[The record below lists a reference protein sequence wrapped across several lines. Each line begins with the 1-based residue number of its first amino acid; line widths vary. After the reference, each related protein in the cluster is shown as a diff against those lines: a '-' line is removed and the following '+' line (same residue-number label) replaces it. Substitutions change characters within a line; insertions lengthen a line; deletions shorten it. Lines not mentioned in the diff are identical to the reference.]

1 MAKETASLEFLI
13 NMEVIIKLFFKTI
26 SCTKFRL
33 IIVMELFIGNKNIK
47 MGRIKGNIL
56 NIIKMERLKWK
67 DKEIFIILLDPLWLL
82 NVMDIIL
89 VILKMEIFKVKKI
102 ISLGNLMG
110 NKFTT
115 LKMERLD
122 KKKILIMKKK
132 MGSKLFIIKMETFNK
147 NIQRNTRRMK
157 YQL

>member
-1 MAKETASLEFLI
+1 
-13 NMEVIIKLFFKTI
+13 
-26 SCTKFRL
+26 
-33 IIVMELFIGNKNIK
+33 
-47 MGRIKGNIL
+47 
-56 NIIKMERLKWK
+56 
-67 DKEIFIILLDPLWLL
+67 
-82 NVMDIIL
+82 
-89 VILKMEIFKVKKI
+89 MEIFKVKKI
-102 ISLGNLMG
+102 ISLENLMG

-122 KKKILIMKKK
+122 KKKILKIKMK

>member
-1 MAKETASLEFLI
+1 MGLFL
-13 NMEVIIKLFFKTI
+13 
-26 SCTKFRL
+26 
-33 IIVMELFIGNKNIK
+33 GNKNMR

-56 NIIKMERLKWK
+56 NIIKMKRLKWK

-82 NVMDIIL
+82 NVTDIIL

-122 KKKILIMKKK
+122 KKKILVMKKK

-147 NIQRNTRRMK
+147 NIQRK
-157 YQL
+157 AGGIIYQLWFITIP